1 MVLLWCHNGDIFRG
15 DIMVLALLSSD
26 KILIDNIGYYIPKNT
41 SQIIC
46 GDNTPMD
53 NKIINYA
60 HINNI
65 DLISLPLT
73 SEKIN
78 NSIIYSA
85 DKIIFFLDKT
95 DINLK
100 HLINLSKANNKNH
113 LIVYVI

>member
-1 MVLLWCHNGDIFRG
+1 
-15 DIMVLALLSSD
+15 MVLALLSSD

-46 GDNTPMD
+46 GDNTPID
-53 NKIINYA
+53 NKIIDYA

-65 DLISLPLT
+65 DLISLPLA

-78 NSIIYSA
+78 NSIIKNA
-85 DKIIFFLDKT
+85 DKIIFFCDKM
-95 DINLK
+95 DANLK
-100 HLINLSKANNKNH
+100 HLIDLSKENNKKH